1 MCPLL
6 RNLNEILPRSSTVCA
21 HTNTLLLMPRAVLC
35 HEFGPP
41 ETLSVEE
48 VEELSDCRP
57 KEAVL
62 R

>member
-1 MCPLL
+1 MGD
-6 RNLNEILPRSSTVCA
+6 REGPRA
-21 HTNTLLLMPRAVLC
+21 DTNTLLLMPRAVLC

-57 KEAVL
+57 KEAIL

>member
-1 MCPLL
+1 MELL
-6 RNLNEILPRSSTVCA
+6 GPNFPGGGGRVCA
-21 HTNTLLLMPRAVLC
+21 DTNILLLMPRAVLC